1 MASTW
6 DHERD
11 KKLLLA
17 IIAVHSPL
25 DYAAIA
31 KAMGQGDSTA
41 AVKKHVYTLK
51 ARQRAI
57 SAQSL
62 AKAKTDKPTDCGDKG
77 TKTTTKRKIDSPTKS
92 EVNAIVENQD
102 EDGFEPSASPNKQ
115 RKL

>member
-17 IIAVHSPL
+17 IMAVHSPL

-51 ARQRAI
+51 AQRAI

-77 TKTTTKRKIDSPTKS
+77 TKTTTKRKIDSPTMS
-92 EVNAIVENQD
+92 EDNSIVENQD
-102 EDGFEPSASPNKQ
+102 EDGFESSSSPNKQ